1 MINITTCNN
10 KDIWDYFDIIFS
22 ILSSMVMFL
31 FVLMQIRITLYRDRY
46 DMKEYI
52 LETISKLN
60 NLIISQKTYNEKKF
74 LKITKAFMRKFIY
87 YKYLISDKDWNK
99 INEQFQRYMTY
110 FSNKYENNYMKKNV
124 NNNLFTVEEIEDN
137 IMKIINPYLDIF
149 NWKYVLKDLC
159 RLFSKYK

>member
-10 KDIWDYFDIIFS
+10 KDIWDYVDIIFS
-22 ILSSMVMFL
+22 IFSSIVMFL

-46 DMKEYI
+46 NMKEYI
-52 LETISKLN
+52 LEIISKLN
-60 NLIISQKTYNEKKF
+60 NLIISKETYNEEKF
-74 LKITKAFMRKFIY
+74 SQITKEFMRKFIY

-99 INEQFQRYMTY
+99 INEQFHIYMTY
-110 FSNKYENNYMKKNV
+110 FSDKYENNYMNKNV
-124 NNNLFTVEEIEDN
+124 NNNLFTMGEIEDN

-159 RLFSKYK
+159 RLFLKYK